1 MPLRHYL
8 LIYDL
13 NAGLLVEQLDLGED
27 GEAAAAEYSR
37 REAEYRGQD
46 GFEIVLVG
54 ADSIE
59 TIRETHAHYFNGK
72 GDQAFNELL
81 AGSRP

>member
-1 MPLRHYL
+1 MPLRHFL

-13 NAGLLVEQLDLGED
+13 SAGHLVEQLDLGED

-37 REAEYRGQD
+37 REAEYRDRD

-59 TIRETHAHYFNGK
+59 TIRQTHAHYFNGN
-72 GDQAFNELL
+72 GDRAFDELL
-81 AGSRP
+81 AESQT

>member
-1 MPLRHYL
+1 VPLHHFL

-13 NAGLLVEQLDLGED
+13 NAGCLVEQLDMGED

-37 REAEYRGQD
+37 SEAEYRD
-46 GFEIVLVG
+46 REGFEIVLVG

-59 TIRETHAHYFNGK
+59 TIRQTHAHYFNGTA
-72 GDQAFNELL
+72 DRAFDELL
-81 AGSRP
+81 AGSKP

>member
-1 MPLRHYL
+1 MAIRHFL

-13 NAGLLVEQLDLGED
+13 DAAELVVERDLGED
-27 GEAAAAEYSR
+27 ADAAAAEYSR
-37 REAEYRGQD
+37 VEAEYRNRQ

-59 TIRETHAHYFNGK
+59 TIHQTHAHYFNGASAE
-72 GDQAFNELL
+72 AFDELL
-81 AGSRP
+81 AGA